1 MMPGKWEQLQ
11 GSSFLESSARARAI
25 GLADADSFIELAGP
39 RHRISSPHLPL
50 MGEAVEFDDGIVT
63 GVGLLGKKPL
73 FIASQEGRFIGGSV
87 GEVHGA
93 KLVNIV
99 RMARESF
106 DRMLAADPD
115 LPEEKR
121 PAVVISFDTGGVR
134 LHEAN
139 AGLLAHA
146 EVMDQFQDCQGKVP
160 IVAIIGGRVG
170 CFGGMGFVAAAADA
184 VIMSQ
189 FGRLGLTGPEVIEE
203 EMGRDEFDAS
213 DRALVYRT
221 TGGRHKYIMGDCN
234 ILVKDSIS
242 SFRDALQEV
251 LSKPYAEISAM
262 RRIGSLK
269 KVEHQLKLVDLCV
282 RLSPG
287 DSKDVW
293 KYAGNEAPD
302 ELADMDF
309 EKFLKTARRLVINDR
324 EVLPW
329 KN

>member
-1 MMPGKWEQLQ
+1 MRGKWEQLQ
-11 GSSFLESSARARAI
+11 EKSFLESGARARAI
-25 GLADADSFIELAGP
+25 GLADSGTFTELAGP

-63 GVGLLGKKPL
+63 GVGLMGKKPL

-99 RMARESF
+99 RMARDSY
-106 DRMLAADPD
+106 DKMLAANPH

-121 PAVVISFDTGGVR
+121 PAVVISLDTGGVR

-146 EVMDQFQDCQGKVP
+146 ELMDQFQDCHGKVP
-160 IVAIIGGRVG
+160 IFALIGGRVG

-184 VIMSQ
+184 IIMSQ

-203 EMGRDEFDAS
+203 EMGKDEFDAS

-234 ILVKDSIS
+234 RLVADSIGD
-242 SFRDALQEV
+242 FRNTLCELLA
-251 LSKPYAEISAM
+251 KPYAEISSM
-262 RRIGSLK
+262 RRIGTLEN
-269 KVEHQLKLVDLCV
+269 VLHQLKLVELCV
-282 RLSPG
+282 TLAPG

-293 KYAGNEAPD
+293 KYAGNETPD
-302 ELADMDF
+302 ELADMTFDAF
-309 EKFLKTARRLVINDR
+309 MKTAVRLEIGGG
-324 EVLPW
+324 EA
-329 KN
+329 

>member
-11 GSSFLESSARARAI
+11 GKSFLESSARARAI
-25 GLADADSFIELAGP
+25 GMADSGTFTELAGP

-63 GVGLLGKKPL
+63 GVGLMGRKPL

-99 RMARESF
+99 RMARDSF
-106 DRMLAADPD
+106 DRMLAANPD

-121 PAVVISFDTGGVR
+121 PAVVISFETGGVR

-146 EVMDQFQDCQGKVP
+146 EVMEQFQECQGKVP
-160 IVAIIGGRVG
+160 IIAIIGGRVG
-170 CFGGMGFVAAAADA
+170 CFGGMGFVAATADT

-203 EMGRDEFDAS
+203 EMGKDEFDSS

-221 TGGRHKYIMGDCN
+221 TGGRHKYIMGDSN
-234 ILVKDSIS
+234 FLVKDSIAA
-242 SFRDALQEV
+242 FRTTLKEV
-251 LSKPYAEISAM
+251 LLKPYTEISAM
-262 RRIGSLK
+262 RRIGTLN
-269 KVEHQLKLVDLCV
+269 KVLYQLKLVELCV
-282 RLSPG
+282 KLAPK
-287 DSKDVW
+287 DSRDVW
-293 KYAGNEAPD
+293 KYAGNESPE
-302 ELADMDF
+302 ELAEMDF
-309 EKFLKTARRLVINDR
+309 DAFLKSARPLEIHGR
-324 EVLPW
+324 ER
-329 KN
+329 